1 LKNTQEENSMH
12 NVLLNDLTRS
22 FTNLNNQVD
31 ELYKKQVEFNRQLQA
46 DKIDLN
52 MKTVLKT

>member
-1 LKNTQEENSMH
+1 MH

-22 FTNLNNQVD
+22 FANLNNQVD